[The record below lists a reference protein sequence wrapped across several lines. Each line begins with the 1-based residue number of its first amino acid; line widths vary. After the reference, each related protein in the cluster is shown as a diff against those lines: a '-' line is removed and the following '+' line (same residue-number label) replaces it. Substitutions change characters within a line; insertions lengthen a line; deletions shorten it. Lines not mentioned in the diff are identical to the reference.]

1 MTALADTQRR
11 RARPATAPGA
21 RDNVHYDVRDGV
33 RDGVRVNASLTRSL
47 TAIRRPSSGAV
58 VQEVA

>member
-21 RDNVHYDVRDGV
+21 RDDVHYDVRDA
-33 RDGVRVNASLTRSL
+33 VRVDASSTRSL
-47 TAIRRPSSGAV
+47 TAIRRPSSGAA